1 MLKVIGS
8 VVIVAACTGLGF
20 EKVYEMKL
28 HLQQLEELKR
38 IIISFRGELHYKH
51 TPFIELFENVSKSTE
66 GIFCTW
72 LTNLA
77 KGLQKHQAARFQE
90 TWTKSI
96 EIDLSSS
103 FMNKTEVNALLQLGA
118 NLNQMESLDLYLEQL
133 EIFIQRAREEE
144 QNKRKLYQSMGILGG
159 VFLVILLL

>member
-8 VVIVAACTGLGF
+8 VVIVVACTGLGF

-28 HLQQLEELKR
+28 HLRQLEELKR
-38 IIISFRGELHYKH
+38 IIIFFRSELYYKR
-51 TPFIELFENVSKSTE
+51 TPFIELFENASKSTE
-66 GIFCTW
+66 GIFGIW

-77 KGLQKHQAARFQE
+77 KELQKHQAARFQE
-90 TWTKSI
+90 TWRKSI

-118 NLNQMESLDLYLEQL
+118 SLNHIESLDLYLEQL
-133 EIFIQRAREEE
+133 ELSIQRAREEE
-144 QNKRKLYQSMGILGG
+144 QNKRKLYQSMGMLGG
-159 VFLVILLL
+159 IFLVILLL